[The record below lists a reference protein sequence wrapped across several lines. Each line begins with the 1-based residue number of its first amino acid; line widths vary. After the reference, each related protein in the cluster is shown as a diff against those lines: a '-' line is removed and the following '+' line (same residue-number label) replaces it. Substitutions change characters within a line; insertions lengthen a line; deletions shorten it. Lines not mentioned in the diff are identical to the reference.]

1 MITLDENNV
10 YLDNSKIGR
19 LIKDGT
25 VFFTHK
31 SYERHLYRLLNSFG
45 LNEDA
50 FIILKFDKFVVKVD
64 EKYLGIS
71 SQKIKE
77 LMSKYNCIVR
87 HKTERQIMIPL
98 ILMDL
103 KADNIEIK
111 EGKSIEQFNEMI
123 EDPRGL
129 YQNWKA
135 RKK

>member
-1 MITLDENNV
+1 MITLDKEDV
-10 YLDNSKIGR
+10 YLNDLKIGR

-25 VFFTHK
+25 MFYAHK
-31 SYERHLYRLLNSFG
+31 SYERHLYRILNSFG

-50 FIILKFDKFVVKVD
+50 FIILNFDKFVVKVD

-77 LMSKYNCIVR
+77 LMAKFNCIVKYDR
-87 HKTERQIMIPL
+87 ERQIMIPV

-103 KADNIEIK
+103 KADNIETK
-111 EGKSIEQFNEMI
+111 EGKSIEQFTDI
-123 EDPRGL
+123 IDDPRGL
-129 YQNWKA
+129 YCNWKG